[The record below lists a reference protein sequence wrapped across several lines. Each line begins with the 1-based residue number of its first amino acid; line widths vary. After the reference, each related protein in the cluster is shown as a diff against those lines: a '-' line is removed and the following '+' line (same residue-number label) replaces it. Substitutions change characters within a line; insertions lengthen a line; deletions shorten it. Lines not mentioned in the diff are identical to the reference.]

1 MAAEFDRLSPQLK
14 QEILQIQQLQQQA
27 QVMVQQRLQMELQ
40 LKETEKAVE
49 ELSKLKDT
57 SEIYK
62 NIGTLLIKSEK
73 KDVSEELAEK
83 KETLELRIKTFKKQ
97 EERIE
102 GKLKEMQTKIQDAL
116 KTQSSALGSAG

>member
-73 KDVSEELAEK
+73 KEVSEELAEK

>member
-116 KTQSSALGSAG
+116 KTQSPALGSAG

>member
-1 MAAEFDRLSPQLK
+1 MASEFDRLSPQLK

>member
-73 KDVSEELAEK
+73 KEVSEELAEK

-116 KTQSSALGSAG
+116 KTQSPALGSAG

>member
-1 MAAEFDRLSPQLK
+1 MASEFDRLSPQLK

-27 QVMVQQRLQMELQ
+27 QVMAQQRLQMELQ

-49 ELSKLKDT
+49 EVSKLKDT

-62 NIGTLLIKSEK
+62 NIGTLLIKSK
-73 KDVSEELAEK
+73 KKEVSKELVEK

>member
-1 MAAEFDRLSPQLK
+1 MASEFDRLSPQLK

-116 KTQSSALGSAG
+116 KTQSSAFGSAG

>member
-1 MAAEFDRLSPQLK
+1 MASEFDRLSPQLK

-102 GKLKEMQTKIQDAL
+102 GKLKEMQTKIQKAL
-116 KTQSSALGSAG
+116 KTQSSAFGSAG

>member
-1 MAAEFDRLSPQLK
+1 MASEFDRLSPQLK

-62 NIGTLLIKSEK
+62 NIGTLLIKSK
-73 KDVSEELAEK
+73 KKEVSEELVEK

-116 KTQSSALGSAG
+116 KTQSSAMGSAG